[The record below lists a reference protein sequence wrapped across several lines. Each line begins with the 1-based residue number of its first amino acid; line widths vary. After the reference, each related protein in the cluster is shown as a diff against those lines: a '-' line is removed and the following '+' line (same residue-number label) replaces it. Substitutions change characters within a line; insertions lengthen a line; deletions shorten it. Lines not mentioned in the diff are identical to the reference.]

1 MRLGWIWSL
10 LPRPSAQRPKT
21 CRTTPRNHI
30 QNITLFRRT
39 TAPQQF
45 QHLTRRKA
53 ALYLSREVIDGRGER
68 EEQGEESRGRRK
80 ETAALI
86 CEVLHRV
93 LYPNTHK
100 KMDSKKKKR
109 REENTS
115 NRPVHVSIQD
125 VYANTY
131 SSAFPISNPHI

>member
-21 CRTTPRNHI
+21 CRTTPQNHI

-68 EEQGEESRGRRK
+68 EESRGRRK
-80 ETAALI
+80 ETADLI

-93 LYPNTHK
+93 LYPNTHENGLE
-100 KMDSKKKKR
+100 KKKNHELPDMKLAAADSVLALFLRTTR
-109 REENTS
+109 RVLS
-115 NRPVHVSIQD
+115 RRRHKIG
-125 VYANTY
+125 
-131 SSAFPISNPHI
+131 